1 MGTANKQQITRRQQ
15 KTPPAGRARKSIGT
29 AVAFRGSLEALL
41 LSWERSLRATNRAPR
56 TVKGYLDKAQQFV
69 DFLHEVGMPT
79 EVSLLTREHVESF
92 LVYKSE
98 QVSAS
103 TVATC
108 YRYLQQLFRWLADE
122 GEITRSPM
130 ERMRPPHIPEKP
142 VPVIEPDD
150 LRRLLAACQGTDFV
164 DRRDLA
170 IITLL
175 LDTGVRL
182 AELGGL
188 GVADVD
194 FGMNVIIVMGKGR
207 RLRSCP
213 FGGKSAQTLD
223 RYLRIRAR
231 HPFALLEALW
241 LSQKGRL
248 TDSGIAQM
256 IERRC
261 QLAGLPRLN
270 PHRFRHTFAHEWLA
284 AGGGEGDL
292 MRLTG
297 WRSRDMLDRYAASAA
312 TERAREAHRRLSPA
326 DRL

>member
-1 MGTANKQQITRRQQ
+1 
-15 KTPPAGRARKSIGT
+15 
-29 AVAFRGSLEALL
+29 
-41 LSWERSLRATNRAPR
+41 
-56 TVKGYLDKAQQFV
+56 VKGYLDKAHQFL
-69 DFLHEVGMPT
+69 DFLQKTGMPT

-92 LVYKSE
+92 LVAKSE
-98 QVSAS
+98 DVSAS

-108 YRYLQQLFRWLADE
+108 YRYLQQLFRWLLDE
-122 GEITRSPM
+122 GEIIRSPM
-130 ERMRPPHIPEKP
+130 ERMHPPHVPEKP
-142 VPVIEPDD
+142 VPVIESGD
-150 LRRLLAACQGTDFV
+150 LRRLLAACAGTDFT

-188 GVADVD
+188 ALTDVD
-194 FGMNVIIVMGKGR
+194 FGMNVVVVMGKGR

-213 FGGKSAQTLD
+213 FGAKAAQTLD
-223 RYLRIRAR
+223 RYLRARAH
-231 HPFALLEALW
+231 HPYAELDALW
-241 LSQKGRL
+241 LSPKGRL

-261 QLAGLPRLN
+261 IAAELPRLN

-292 MRLTG
+292 CGSLAGGRGTCWTAMRRRRRPSEPERHIGACRRPIGCDARRGASPRTSDAPSAG
-297 WRSRDMLDRYAASAA
+297 QPHRATSRR
-312 TERAREAHRRLSPA
+312 P
-326 DRL
+326 